1 MAKPTVLVILDG
13 WGLGDNNNPTGNAIL
28 LAKKLNYDYF
38 LNNYPHTVLD
48 SSGKR

>member
-28 LAKKLNYDYF
+28 LAKNLITTISLIIIPTLF
-38 LNNYPHTVLD
+38 
-48 SSGKR
+48 